1 MPHRSLPLALP
12 LALPLTSSVL
22 ILSLGLAGCTAANE
36 RPSTQ
41 TLAAEE
47 RQPASSPD
55 QGCQAADRDRSYVE
69 PCVSVSSRDPNT
81 PVRDIPGSTQVIN
94 RQLIEDQ
101 RALTVGDALR
111 NVSGVQ
117 GR

>member
-1 MPHRSLPLALP
+1 MPHPSLPLALS
-12 LALPLTSSVL
+12 LTSSVV
-22 ILSLGLAGCTAANE
+22 ILSLGLAGCTATNE
-36 RPSTQ
+36 RPPQQ

-47 RQPASSPD
+47 RQPAAFPD
-55 QGCQAADRDRSYVE
+55 QRCQAASRDRGYVE
-69 PCVSVSSRDPNT
+69 PCVSVNSRDPNT
-81 PVRDIPGSTQVIN
+81 PVRDIPGSSQVIN

-111 NVSGVQ
+111 NVSGLQ

>member
-1 MPHRSLPLALP
+1 MAQPSPPLAL
-12 LALPLTSSVL
+12 LSV
-22 ILSLGLAGCTAANE
+22 ILSLGLAGCATTPEIPHEQASAVEEQRPAA
-36 RPSTQ
+36 
-41 TLAAEE
+41 
-47 RQPASSPD
+47 SPD
-55 QGCQAADRDRSYVE
+55 HRCPPVNKDRSNVE

-81 PVRDIPGSTQVIN
+81 PVRDTPGSTQIIN

>member
-1 MPHRSLPLALP
+1 MAQPSPPLAL
-12 LALPLTSSVL
+12 LSV
-22 ILSLGLAGCTAANE
+22 ILSLGLAGCATPEIPHEQASAVEEQRPAA
-36 RPSTQ
+36 
-41 TLAAEE
+41 
-47 RQPASSPD
+47 SPD
-55 QGCQAADRDRSYVE
+55 HRCPPVNKDRSYVE
-69 PCVSVSSRDPNT
+69 TCTSATSRDPNT
-81 PVRDIPGSTQVIN
+81 PVRDIPGSTQIIN